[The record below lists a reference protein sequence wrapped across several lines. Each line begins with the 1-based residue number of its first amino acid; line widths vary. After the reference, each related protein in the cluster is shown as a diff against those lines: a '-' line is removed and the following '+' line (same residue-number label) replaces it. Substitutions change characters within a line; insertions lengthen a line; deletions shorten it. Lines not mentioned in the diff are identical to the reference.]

1 MNGRSQTMTDEP
13 KIKSELQRMPYEPL
27 LPVEISLIRW
37 SIGLGAVLM
46 VVLIWLTY
54 TFFPS
59 GG

>member
-1 MNGRSQTMTDEP
+1 MADES
-13 KIKSELQRMPYEPL
+13 KIKSELERMPYEPL